1 MLRSSASREMQK
13 PTNESAH
20 GRHVNQ
26 KFNDSFFVNREI
38 DKISTFQLS
47 EGGYDD
53 CEVDLCRNHSSILR
67 PASSTKDGN
76 PRPRCF
82 TVCSRN
88 TLRPSWRGWPA
99 GRGGECKLAAF
110 RERGASPLH
119 GLDGT
124 KALVFAP
131 EVFIEK
137 LCAVIP
143 PPRQNLVSYFGVFAP
158 NAALR
163 RSRAADPCRVWFGR
177 LISDT
182 HRPKSA
188 LISADRGL
196 KRLGWVEEPVQYF
209 RPNAK
214 MGFVFLIRLAEL
226 LRTSRRSDFSRGKE
240 KDGIALIK
248 TARNFGCAFS
258 IIQ

>member
-1 MLRSSASREMQK
+1 MLYRLKTMYS
-13 PTNESAH
+13 
-20 GRHVNQ
+20 
-26 KFNDSFFVNREI
+26 
-38 DKISTFQLS
+38 
-47 EGGYDD
+47 
-53 CEVDLCRNHSSILR
+53 
-67 PASSTKDGN
+67 
-76 PRPRCF
+76 
-82 TVCSRN
+82 
-88 TLRPSWRGWPA
+88 
-99 GRGGECKLAAF
+99 
-110 RERGASPLH
+110 
-119 GLDGT
+119 DGT